1 MNTIFIQTPE
11 LMPQEKDTLS
21 RKGKNMKKFDVVALG
36 EILIDMTF
44 AGKSESGQTL
54 FEQNPGGAP
63 ANVLSAVKR
72 LGGEVAFIGKVGDDM
87 HGNFLLETLEKEDI
101 CTDGVVVD
109 DSVFTTLAFVNIDE
123 KGDRSFSFA
132 RKPGADTCLSFD
144 EVKKELIENT
154 KIFHVGSLSLTDEPV
169 KSATFKAL
177 DMAKS
182 LGKIISYDPN
192 WRAPLWKSEEEG
204 KKGMRMLI
212 PYVDIIKISDE
223 ETKLLTDFESPEDA
237 SAALINQ
244 GVKIVIVTMGEKGA
258 LVRTKDGFVTCNA
271 QNTKAVDT
279 TGAGDAFMG
288 SFLWNVAKCG
298 KSEISLLQAEEFAAF
313 SNKVAAW
320 CVGRRGA
327 IKAMPYLS
335 EIE

>member
-1 MNTIFIQTPE
+1 
-11 LMPQEKDTLS
+11 
-21 RKGKNMKKFDVVALG
+21 MKKFDVVALG
-36 EILIDMTF
+36 EILIDMTY

-87 HGNFLLETLEKEDI
+87 HGRFLRETLKKEEI
-101 CTDGVVVD
+101 CTDGVIVD

-132 RKPGADTCLSFD
+132 RKPGADTCLSAD

-154 KIFHVGSLSLTDEPV
+154 TIFHVGSLSLTDEPV
-169 KSATFKAL
+169 KSATLKSL
-177 DMAKS
+177 ELAKS

-204 KKGMRMLI
+204 KKEMRSII
-212 PYVDIIKISDE
+212 PYIDIIKISDE
-223 ETKLLTDFESPEDA
+223 ETKLLTDLENEVDA
-237 SAALINQ
+237 SAALIEQ

-258 LVRTKDGFVTCNA
+258 LVRTKEGYITCSA
-271 QNTKAVDT
+271 QNVKAVDT

-288 SFLWNVAKCG
+288 SFLWNVAKLG
-298 KSEISLLQAEEFAAF
+298 RSEISLKEAESFADF

-327 IKAMPYLS
+327 INAMPYLK
-335 EIE
+335 EIK